1 MQVFFTTFFEN
12 LQKILI
18 VLKIRVYLFITP
30 SIILPKSVSIISF
43 CRHRKHKLLF
53 FFIYICYP
61 DYPLSYVLYK
71 EPLPCNILFIL

>member
-18 VLKIRVYLFITP
+18 VLKIRLYLFITT
-30 SIILPKSVSIISF
+30 SIILPKSVSVISF
-43 CRHRKHKLLF
+43 CRQRKHKLLF

-61 DYPLSYVLYK
+61 DYPLSYV
-71 EPLPCNILFIL
+71 

>member
-18 VLKIRVYLFITP
+18 VLKIRLYLFITT
-30 SIILPKSVSIISF
+30 SIILPKSVSVISF

-61 DYPLSYVLYK
+61 DYPLSYV
-71 EPLPCNILFIL
+71 